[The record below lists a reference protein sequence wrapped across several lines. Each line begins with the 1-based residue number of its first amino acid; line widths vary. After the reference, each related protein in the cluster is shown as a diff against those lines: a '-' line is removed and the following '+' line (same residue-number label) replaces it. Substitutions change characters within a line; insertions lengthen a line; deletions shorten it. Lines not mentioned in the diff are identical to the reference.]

1 MDRNARR
8 RKAALRLLT
17 PGVET
22 TANLR
27 SALRRAEGSL
37 TRDQIL
43 KMSEEWSPRP
53 TRTLLAESIGILA
66 VDGLIVEGNKGV
78 KWVPNDTSML
88 LGMLQKTRKFDRQL
102 ALSQLTEDDAVRLG
116 RDIPRSASRR
126 AK

>member
-1 MDRNARR
+1 
-8 RKAALRLLT
+8 
-17 PGVET
+17 
-22 TANLR
+22 
-27 SALRRAEGSL
+27 
-37 TRDQIL
+37 
-43 KMSEEWSPRP
+43 MSEEWSPRP

-78 KWVPNDTSML
+78 KWVPNATSML